1 MAQRNNKTHQQ
12 QQPTKPI
19 HVGRPGKRPAK
30 PRTDRT
36 RNADF
41 GLRPGNARE
50 YSIVDAFIKLDFT
63 CVSYTEQRNIRKVLR
78 RDLPAY
84 VIAKRTYNIDNTAE
98 NLERKMAL
106 YTVLLDRFE
115 RITPMNRAI
124 LVPHIAFEWGV
135 SLEANS

>member
-1 MAQRNNKTHQQ
+1 MSQRNFRNVSTAEIKKSMRQ
-12 QQPTKPI
+12 
-19 HVGRPGKRPAK
+19 GKRPAK
-30 PRTDRT
+30 PRVDRT
-36 RNADF
+36 RNANF
-41 GLRPGNARE
+41 GLRLGNLRE
-50 YSIVDAFIKLDFT
+50 YNITHVGIGLTFT
-63 CVSYTEQRNIRKVLR
+63 CVSYSEQRNIRKVLR

-98 NLERKMAL
+98 NLERKMTL

-124 LVPHIAFEWGV
+124 LVPHIAFECGV

>member
-1 MAQRNNKTHQQ
+1 MSQRNFRNVSTAEIKKSMRQ
-12 QQPTKPI
+12 
-19 HVGRPGKRPAK
+19 GKRPAK
-30 PRTDRT
+30 PRADRT

-41 GLRPGNARE
+41 GLRAGNVRE
-50 YSIVDAFIKLDFT
+50 YNITHVGIGLTFN

-84 VIAKRTYNIDNTAE
+84 VIARRAYAIDNSDE